1 MNMNEIIKN
10 FKERLNKNDINTEI
24 GFKHELREITQEL
37 VMAGLSE
44 AGLFDK
50 AVFHGGTS
58 LRMIYRIAR
67 YSEDLDFTL
76 LNKDENFK
84 WKPYLD
90 KVKNFAGEIGCK
102 LEVLDKSKDNNN
114 VQKAFVK
121 DSSIEQ
127 MMNMSWTRKSGSPEK
142 IKIKL
147 EVDTNPPLYSINELK
162 IYDFPIKYNIN
173 IQNLSSLF
181 SGKCHALLCREYD
194 KGRDWF
200 DLNWFVNNNIEPNYK
215 YLNAIL
221 NQQGPWK
228 GKDIH
233 SNKTWICDELF
244 KKCNT
249 LDYKGI
255 NLDINK
261 FANKT
266 PDVNYNRSTIIN
278 IINGFNSEGYGQHT
292 KNRNNSW

>member
-1 MNMNEIIKN
+1 MNNFDIIKEL
-10 FKERLNKNDINTEI
+10 KERLSKNDINTER
-24 GFKHELREITQEL
+24 GFRHELREITQEL

-50 AVFHGGTS
+50 AVFHGGTA
-58 LRMIYRIAR
+58 LRMVYRIAR

-90 KVKNFAGEIGCK
+90 KLKDFAGEIGCK
-102 LEVLDKSKDNNN
+102 FEVVDKSKYDNY

-121 DSSIEQ
+121 DNSIEQ
-127 MMNMSWTRKSGSPEK
+127 MMNMSWTRKSGSLEK
-142 IKIKL
+142 INIKL
-147 EVDTNPPLYSINELK
+147 EVDTNPPLFSNNEIK
-162 IYDFPIKYNIN
+162 TYNYPIIYNIN
-173 IQNLSSLF
+173 IQNLPSLF
-181 SGKCHALLCREYD
+181 AGKCHALLCREYD

-200 DLNWFVNNNIEPNYK
+200 DLNWFVNKKIEPNYK
-215 YLNAIL
+215 YLNAML

-228 GKDIH
+228 GQEINTNIK
-233 SNKTWICDELF
+233 WISDEII
-244 KKCNT
+244 KKSEKLNFN
-249 LDYKGI
+249 DI

-266 PDVNYNRSTIIN
+266 PTINYDKNTIIN
-278 IINGFNSEGYGQHT
+278 IINIFNSEGYGQRTNHE
-292 KNRNNSW
+292 NNSW